1 MANHTSAILAINSL
15 DRYNTNKPFI
25 YSRFEAEWNSGDDF
39 LTVTLIPGATGPI
52 VGATIAPGYAAQGIP
67 DGTTITAWDP
77 VTEVADISNAT
88 TLSNPGPGPVVI
100 LAAYQQQLNYYIND
114 SLFREY
120 DNDANNP
127 GNNFIITS
135 QSSLIYGYITKIMI
149 SQIQLQYNIP
159 TVNLTLNDTFYIADH
174 ATRTNHAVTIPHG
187 FYYPD
192 ELAAAIQVLIRNIS
206 PTWANMN
213 VTFVPRDGFH
223 FVDATPVTPLDFY
236 FPSYLDLQTNPP
248 FIDNNQVQT
257 LLKTYRLLGITN
269 VNAYNAIPSSVQISV
284 AYPIFLYTPYI
295 DFYSDTLT
303 NYQSI
308 KDTSSSVNSPKG
320 LIARLYLSGTGNIQ
334 ETGSLKALGTA
345 SFIMTADL
353 NTPKVIEWTPDVTVT
368 AIDIQLRDCYGDLI
382 PGYQDGYST
391 EFQMTLLCTEER

>member
-15 DRYNTNKPFI
+15 DRYITNRTII
-25 YSRFEAEWNSGDDF
+25 YSRFEGDWNSGDDF
-39 LTVTLIPGATGPI
+39 LTVTLIPGAGEPV
-52 VGATIAPGYAAQGIP
+52 VGSEIAPGYAALGIP
-67 DGTTITAWDP
+67 VGTTITAWDP
-77 VTEVADISNAT
+77 IASVVDISNAT
-88 TLSNPGPGPVVI
+88 TLASAVPEVI
-100 LAAYQQQLNYYIND
+100 LAAFEQQLNYNVND
-114 SLFREY
+114 TLFREY
-120 DNDANNP
+120 ENDDTVP

-135 QSSLIYGYITKIMI
+135 PGSLIYGYISRII
-149 SQIQLQYNIP
+149 VSQIQLQYNIP
-159 TVNLTLNDTFYIADH
+159 TVNLALNDTLYIADH
-174 ATRTNHAVTIPHG
+174 ATRTIQTVIIPHG

-192 ELAAAIQVLIRNIS
+192 ELAAALQVLIRNIGA
-206 PTWANMN
+206 TWANMN

-236 FPSYLDLQTNPP
+236 FPSFLDLETNAP
-248 FIDNNQVQT
+248 FLNSKQIIT
-257 LLKTYRLLGITN
+257 ALKTYRLLGITN

-284 AYPIFLYTPYI
+284 VYPIFLYTPYI

-308 KDTSSSVNSPKG
+308 KDTSTSVNSPKG
-320 LIARLYLSGTGNIQ
+320 LIARVYLSGTGNLQ
-334 ETGSLKALGTA
+334 TTGSTSALGTA
-345 SFIMTADL
+345 SFIFTADL

-391 EFQMTLLCTEER
+391 EFQMTLLCIEDR